1 MGFFK
6 ALFGRKKK
14 LSADEE
20 APISENKKTG
30 QIYKLNGNSERLTYI
45 RDNCEQIMEC
55 LRQIE
60 EAKIEYKAVTSY
72 LTDIQKIDMV
82 PLAER
87 AGIEEAARNIYNLT
101 QERNKF
107 KNKSS
112 VLTNSQYNLLEQFE
126 PVIQKDIARIKNSED
141 YQEKIEQDLAKLD
154 KERHK
159 LNNEED
165 DIKNKQ
171 AFLKGLAVIISIVVM
186 LLFIAFTVLGQITES
201 NYTIPFLMTVLM
213 GMVSALFIFMESR
226 KNNADN
232 QLMQSRLN
240 RQIML
245 MNKVKIKSVNNR
257 NYLDYEYSK
266 YNVENS
272 DQLKLYWDEYVRIKE
287 ESRKFLSNT
296 RLLESNNDELIK
308 ELKKIGVADA
318 EVWIFQPLAILDSK
332 EMVEV
337 RHRLNVRRQKLRERI
352 DLNTKQKEEALEEI
366 KMLMEKYPDIANE
379 GEKLLRRYK
388 LLTDN
393 EV

>member
-6 ALFGRKKK
+6 ALYGRKKK

>member
-20 APISENKKTG
+20 APISENKKIG